1 MQAFT
6 GEGRV
11 GSRFWSLPALAL
23 ALGVALA
30 AGSIAPTVAAQ
41 PLVQKAQ
48 NERGSAIGTPL
59 PVGRVEPAPI
69 APPPYS
75 DAEKAALAKLEAAT
89 ATLQDASRK
98 LADREED
105 LKRLAR
111 AFLALLVAQIVA
123 LAVQFRLM
131 RRRRRSDTAP
141 AKAAEA
147 SPEAPPPG
155 KAA

>member
-1 MQAFT
+1 MD
-6 GEGRV
+6 
-11 GSRFWSLPALAL
+11 SRFWSLPALAL

-30 AGSIAPTVAAQ
+30 AGSHRADPCGAAAAAR
-41 PLVQKAQ
+41 PEAQ
-48 NERGSAIGTPL
+48 NERGSAIGAPL
-59 PVGRVEPAPI
+59 PVGKVEPAPI

-89 ATLQDASRK
+89 TTLQDASQK

-123 LAVQFRLM
+123 LIVQFRLM
-131 RRRRRSDTAP
+131 RRRRRSDAAP
-141 AKAAEA
+141 AKVAEA
-147 SPEAPPPG
+147 SPEVRPPG
-155 KAA
+155 KAT